1 MVPLLSVLLGFRLGF
16 WAQRG
21 SLLEGNG
28 DFLGE
33 GPFQPGVFK
42 GGPPGEWSLELP
54 RGQEKG
60 TP

>member
-1 MVPLLSVLLGFRLGF
+1 MVPLLSVFLGFRLGF
-16 WAQRG
+16 QAQRG

-28 DFLGE
+28 DFLGVIS
-33 GPFQPGVFK
+33 FQLGVLK
-42 GGPPGEWSLELP
+42 GDPPGEWSLELP